1 MAEDNV
7 AGVKLP
13 IFRRFGTEYKKGI
26 VDPEISLSDVRQY
39 FWK

>member
-13 IFRRFGTEYKKGI
+13 IFRRFGSDYKGKGH
-26 VDPEISLSDVRQY
+26 VDPEVSIADVR
-39 FWK
+39 